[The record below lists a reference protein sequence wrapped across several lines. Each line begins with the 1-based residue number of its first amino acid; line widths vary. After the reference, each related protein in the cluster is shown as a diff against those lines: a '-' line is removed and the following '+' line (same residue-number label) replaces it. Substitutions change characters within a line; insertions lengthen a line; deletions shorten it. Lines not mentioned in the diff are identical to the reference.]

1 MSESSAG
8 IIYALRNEAMPG
20 LVKIGRTS
28 RDVTAR
34 MREVYGTGVPLPFE
48 CIVAR
53 EVEEA
58 AEVEK
63 ALHEAFEPYRINA
76 QREFF
81 QIEARQIEALLRRWP
96 GTDATPLVTE
106 ATAGSTE
113 EREAAA
119 EYKATTR
126 KRKKRPQLNF
136 EEMRI
141 PRGAVLYCVGQN
153 ETAEVVTERQ
163 VQFRGKQVFLTTAT
177 QEVFG
182 FPSARGPTPYWTHEG
197 QLLQDIYDETYGSR
211 DG

>member
-1 MSESSAG
+1 MNESGAG
-8 IIYALRNEAMPG
+8 IIYALRTEAMPG

-48 CIVAR
+48 CIIAT

-58 AEVEK
+58 PEVEK
-63 ALHEAFEPYRINA
+63 ALHEAFDPYRINA

-81 QIEARQIEALLRRWP
+81 QIEARQVQALLGTWP

-119 EYKATTR
+119 E
-126 KRKKRPQLNF
+126 
-136 EEMRI
+136 
-141 PRGAVLYCVGQN
+141 
-153 ETAEVVTERQ
+153 
-163 VQFRGKQVFLTTAT
+163 
-177 QEVFG
+177 
-182 FPSARGPTPYWTHEG
+182 
-197 QLLQDIYDETYGSR
+197 
-211 DG
+211 